1 MGNPA
6 ALENPGIIPGSPKEV
21 RFWSDFS
28 WAHCAQPGELHD
40 ADRWE
45 FWTVNWQLVQYG
57 SLQTGTRVVAPDGV
71 LTRVYETYGD
81 SAAAAA
87 AWCCFKADVWAATI
101 AAALADP
108 RPACAANEAEYPCN
122 AAGSRELPGGIN
134 GKPWNDVGYEL
145 SPGKLDIDGFICCF
159 TLRFELDDVNNSGD
173 GRDEVLWVNSDFI
186 SPSLLEHRLDLW
198 LLDEVLVDETDSE
211 VMECEMVELFAADSV
226 DLTGEEVDDDFDFS
240 LDCPGEVDI
249 DVGIS
254 LFVIVLN
261 PGLSDVSL
269 TGDFTLTLLLLL
281 LLEFGLFT
289 SGLADLSFSLSFF
302 PILGMMF
309 LEGDMSFPI
318 LLHVWASRANG
329 LFFASNW
336 N

>member
-1 MGNPA
+1 M
-6 ALENPGIIPGSPKEV
+6 
-21 RFWSDFS
+21 
-28 WAHCAQPGELHD
+28 
-40 ADRWE
+40 
-45 FWTVNWQLVQYG
+45 
-57 SLQTGTRVVAPDGV
+57 
-71 LTRVYETYGD
+71 
-81 SAAAAA
+81 
-87 AWCCFKADVWAATI
+87 
-101 AAALADP
+101 
-108 RPACAANEAEYPCN
+108 
-122 AAGSRELPGGIN
+122 
-134 GKPWNDVGYEL
+134 
-145 SPGKLDIDGFICCF
+145 
-159 TLRFELDDVNNSGD
+159 
-173 GRDEVLWVNSDFI
+173 
-186 SPSLLEHRLDLW
+186 
-198 LLDEVLVDETDSE
+198 DETDSE

-309 LEGDMSFPI
+309 LEGDMSLPI
-318 LLHVWASRANG
+318 LLHV
-329 LFFASNW
+329 
-336 N
+336 

>member
-1 MGNPA
+1 M
-6 ALENPGIIPGSPKEV
+6 
-21 RFWSDFS
+21 
-28 WAHCAQPGELHD
+28 
-40 ADRWE
+40 
-45 FWTVNWQLVQYG
+45 
-57 SLQTGTRVVAPDGV
+57 
-71 LTRVYETYGD
+71 
-81 SAAAAA
+81 
-87 AWCCFKADVWAATI
+87 
-101 AAALADP
+101 
-108 RPACAANEAEYPCN
+108 
-122 AAGSRELPGGIN
+122 
-134 GKPWNDVGYEL
+134 
-145 SPGKLDIDGFICCF
+145 
-159 TLRFELDDVNNSGD
+159 
-173 GRDEVLWVNSDFI
+173 I

-226 DLTGEEVDDDFDFS
+226 ALTGEEFDDDFDFS

-281 LLEFGLFT
+281 LFEFGLFT

-309 LEGDMSFPI
+309 LEGGMSLPI
-318 LLHVWASRANG
+318 LLHV
-329 LFFASNW
+329 
-336 N
+336 